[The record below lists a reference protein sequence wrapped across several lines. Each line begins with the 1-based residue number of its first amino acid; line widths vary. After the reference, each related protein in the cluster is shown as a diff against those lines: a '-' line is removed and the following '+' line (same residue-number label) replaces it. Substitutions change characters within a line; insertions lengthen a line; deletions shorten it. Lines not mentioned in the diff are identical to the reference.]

1 MSFVPDTR
9 GIVGCAVRAASDRGA
24 GLGEPAGE
32 LAQHVQ
38 REAGLR
44 LDEREEVVPGNRDA
58 AHRRRRPHTRDT
70 RAVVDEKG
78 ELAEE
83 VARPELELAHA
94 KLDLDVAVAEH
105 EHACARVALEGKHLT
120 AGGLQLGR
128 AHSEPLKPDVRQARE
143 RRKAAQLLDIHV
155 TCLYQYACLV
165 RAFDTRLPLY
175 GEDRERGD
183 LRD

>member
-9 GIVGCAVRAASDRGA
+9 RIVGRAVGAASDRGA

-38 REAGLR
+38 REAWLG

-58 AHRRRRPHTRDT
+58 ADRRRRAHTCDT
-70 RAVVDEKG
+70 RAVVDEQG

-94 KLDLDVAVAEH
+94 KLHLDVAFTEN
-105 EHACARVALEGKHLT
+105 EHAGARIALERENLT
-120 AGGLQLGR
+120 AGRLQLGR
-128 AHSEPLKPDVRQARE
+128 AHGQPLKPDVRQARE
-143 RRKAAQLLDIHV
+143 RREAAQLVDIHG

-175 GEDRERGD
+175 GEDRERG
-183 LRD
+183 